1 MGVHLHDVPEEL
13 NQMKSIDEGLLN
25 NLSLLVGIGGEI
37 LVLLKCIVG
46 IICLVLFGIVYII
59 SRL

>member
-1 MGVHLHDVPEEL
+1 MHLHDVPEEL
-13 NQMKSIDEGLLN
+13 NQMKSIDEELLN
-25 NLSLLVGIGGEI
+25 NLSILVGIGGEI

>member
-13 NQMKSIDEGLLN
+13 NQMKSIDEELLN
-25 NLSLLVGIGGEI
+25 NLSILVGIGGEI

>member
-37 LVLLKCIVG
+37 LVPLKCIVG
-46 IICLVLFGIVYII
+46 ILCLVLFGIIYII